1 MDYFLHFANSNIF
14 YWLIPAAL
22 IIIAA
27 RYWLKRTPFYQYPL
41 VAALIKRK
49 STYAPTHKK
58 IFAGLRL
65 LVLAILIF
73 LIAKPQLVDTKSN
86 VIFDGIDI
94 MLVLDISGSMQFQD
108 YDDDKRSR
116 IEVAKDEALHFVNK
130 RTNDAIGLVI
140 FAKDAVSRIPLTLDK
155 KIINN
160 LIGSL
165 YIGILDP
172 DGTVL
177 STAIIT
183 AANRL
188 KKSDAKSKI
197 MIVLTDGAPS
207 ETDVDPA
214 LAIELAQKL
223 GIKIYTVGIGSD
235 DDQLIMHPV
244 LGMIAKPRINKALLT
259 KIAHQTGGK
268 FFLAR
273 NSKDMRTIYST
284 IDALEKN
291 SHETPIFNKYCDI
304 FIPFVWGLII
314 LLFVELITSATIW
327 FGI

>member
-1 MDYFLHFANSNIF
+1 
-14 YWLIPAAL
+14 
-22 IIIAA
+22 
-27 RYWLKRTPFYQYPL
+27 
-41 VAALIKRK
+41 
-49 STYAPTHKK
+49 
-58 IFAGLRL
+58 
-65 LVLAILIF
+65 
-73 LIAKPQLVDTKSN
+73 
-86 VIFDGIDI
+86 
-94 MLVLDISGSMQFQD
+94 
-108 YDDDKRSR
+108 
-116 IEVAKDEALHFVNK
+116 
-130 RTNDAIGLVI
+130 VI

-273 NSKDMRTIYST
+273 NSKDMRTITQLSMHWKKLARNT
-284 IDALEKN
+284 D
-291 SHETPIFNKYCDI
+291 F
-304 FIPFVWGLII
+304 
-314 LLFVELITSATIW
+314 
-327 FGI
+327 